1 MNLQAQLLRFGI
13 KVIAVFTD
21 QLGFEHGLVGLTQ
34 NLVGDDFSALRI
46 ESNAYTDGNLQKLI
60 TQLYGFS
67 YGG

>member
-1 MNLQAQLLRFGI
+1 MQVGI
-13 KVIAVFTD
+13 KATAVFTA
-21 QLGFEHGLVGLTQ
+21 QLGFEHGLIGLTQ

-46 ESNAYTDGNLQKLI
+46 ESNADTDGNLQKLI